1 MLESVRNSQGSALAS
16 SHGDIVVNSQGTP
29 GLREALGVRPQTDMV
44 HGVVKLP
51 KLRSVDARSNNEPH
65 AIGHPADHIGLTG
78 P

>member
-1 MLESVRNSQGSALAS
+1 MLESVRGSQGSALAS

-29 GLREALGVRPQTDMV
+29 GLREALGGGPKTDVV

-51 KLRSVDARSNNEPH
+51 KLRSVDAISNNEPH
-65 AIGHPADHIGLTG
+65 AIEHPTDHIGLTR